1 MSDTFSAVIN
11 ASADARNKML
21 QDWKDLGGRTMM
33 IEAVKNVFEG
43 LFSVVKPVREAF
55 HEIFPPMTGKQL
67 ADITERVR
75 DLTAKFKMGEREFK
89 ESEEYV

>member
-33 IEAVKNVFEG
+33 IEAVKNVSRDW
-43 LFSVVKPVREAF
+43 LALAKPVREAF
-55 HEIFPPMTGKQL
+55 NEIFPPMTGKQL
-67 ADITERVR
+67 AEITE
-75 DLTAKFKMGEREFK
+75 T
-89 ESEEYV
+89 YP